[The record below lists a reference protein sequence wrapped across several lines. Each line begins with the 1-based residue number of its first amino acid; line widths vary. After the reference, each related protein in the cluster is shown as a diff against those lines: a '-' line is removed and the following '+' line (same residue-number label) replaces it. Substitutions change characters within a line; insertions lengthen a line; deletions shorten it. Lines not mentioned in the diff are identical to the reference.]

1 MTRDINKQRRFWKI
15 MIILFVLA
23 ISMIFLSLSIGVIS
37 ISPKEVLQTLFNA
50 GTAQQE
56 LILFDFRLP
65 EIILSLLIGACLAVS
80 GTILQGIT
88 QNELAD
94 PGIIGINS
102 GAGLAVVLFIYAFR
116 DILPPAHSLA
126 IFIMPFAALFGAV
139 VAAVL
144 IYVLAWKKGVL
155 PTRLV
160 LVGIGINAG
169 FSALLTILQLRMD
182 PQDYRQVTV
191 WLTGDIWNA
200 NWTFVLALLPWV
212 LILIPLV
219 LQKART
225 LNVFHLGDDVAAGLG
240 TPVERDRRILLFLA
254 VALAGAGVAA
264 GGAIAFIGLVVPHIA
279 RKLIGPLHQYIIPLA
294 TLIGAVL
301 LLTANLIGKNILAPT
316 TIPAGII
323 VSLVSAP
330 YFIYLLVKVK

>member
-212 LILIPLV
+212 IILIPLV

>member
-212 LILIPLV
+212 IILIPLV

-254 VALAGAGVAA
+254 VTLAGAGVAA

>member
-1 MTRDINKQRRFWKI
+1 MSDKLSKQRRFWKI
-15 MIILFVLA
+15 VLILIVLMV
-23 ISMIFLSLSIGVIS
+23 SMIFVNLSIGVIS
-37 ISPKEVLQTLFNA
+37 ISPKEVLQTFFNA
-50 GTAQQE
+50 GTEKQE

-65 EIILSLLIGACLAVS
+65 EIILCLLIGASLAVS
-80 GTILQGIT
+80 GTILQGVT

-102 GAGLAVVLFIYAFR
+102 GAGLAIVLFIYAFR
-116 DILPPAHSLA
+116 DILPASHSLA
-126 IFIMPFAALFGAV
+126 IFIMPFAALFGAMI
-139 VAAVL
+139 AAVL
-144 IYVLAWKKGVL
+144 IYMLAWKKGVL

-212 LILIPLV
+212 FILIPIV
-219 LQKART
+219 LHKART

-240 TPVERDRRILLFLA
+240 TPVERERRVLLLLA
-254 VALAGAGVAA
+254 VSLAGAGVAA

-294 TLIGAVL
+294 TLIGAGL
-301 LLTANLIGKNILAPT
+301 LLSANLIGKNLLAPT
-316 TIPAGII
+316 SIPVGIV

>member
-1 MTRDINKQRRFWKI
+1 MVDKLDKQRRFWKMMLVLIVI
-15 MIILFVLA
+15 MIC
-23 ISMIFLSLSIGVIS
+23 MIFASLSIGVIS
-37 ISPKEVLQTLFNA
+37 ISPKEVFQTLFNA
-50 GTAQQE
+50 GTDQQR

-102 GAGLAVVLFIYAFR
+102 GAGLAIVLFIYAFR
-116 DILPPAHSLA
+116 DILPTSHSLA
-126 IFIMPFAALFGAV
+126 IFIMPFAALLGAII
-139 VAAVL
+139 AAVL
-144 IYVLAWKKGVL
+144 IYTLAWKEGVL

-200 NWTFVLALLPWV
+200 NWIFVLALLPWV
-212 LILIPLV
+212 LLLIPIV
-219 LQKART
+219 LYKART

-240 TPVERDRRILLFLA
+240 TPVERERRTLLLLA

-294 TLIGAVL
+294 TLIGGVL
-301 LLTANLIGKNILAPT
+301 LLTANLLGKNLLSPT

-330 YFIYLLVKVK
+330 YFIYLLIKVK

>member
-212 LILIPLV
+212 IILIPLV

-264 GGAIAFIGLVVPHIA
+264 GVAIAFIGLVVPHIA